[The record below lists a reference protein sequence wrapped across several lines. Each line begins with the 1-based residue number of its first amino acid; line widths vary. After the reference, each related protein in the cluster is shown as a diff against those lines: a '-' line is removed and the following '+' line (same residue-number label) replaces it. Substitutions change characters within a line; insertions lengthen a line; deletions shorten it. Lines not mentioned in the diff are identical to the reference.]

1 MNDRGVIY
9 PLSVDVTNAV
19 PEAVVWSRCADC
31 GIDVELPAAD
41 TAGFVVPCPDCPGS
55 LHELWRWEPTAA

>member
-1 MNDRGVIY
+1 M
-9 PLSVDVTNAV
+9 SAV
-19 PEAVVWSRCADC
+19 PDTAVWWSCSDC

-55 LHELWRWEPTAA
+55 LDELWRWEPAVA